1 MIISMKRINK
11 TSVVSLLILVISF
24 VVVRYVF
31 FETHGMKQFPF
42 MLFLPLL
49 LAMIVFC
56 FMKVKIIPFVA
67 AISYPIG
74 FIIADLFQT
83 NGVDAGGGA
92 TSNLWIIWTVIV
104 MAAIIISVI
113 LEIISSRKKD
123 R

>member
-1 MIISMKRINK
+1 MKRINK

-31 FETHGMKQFPF
+31 FEIHGMKQFPF

-56 FMKVKIIPFVA
+56 FMKVKIIPVVVS
-67 AISYPIG
+67 ISYPIG

-92 TSNLWIIWTVIV
+92 TSNLWIILTVIV